1 MFWRSVMSAVF
12 LPEVDGDGIDGAQL
26 LQRKLATVAADLH
39 HEELG
44 IQLFRFQGCCT
55 STVVPGARCVEAPPP
70 ESSAKVTWVDA
81 LETATGVDVLDPG
94 NERLGRRHPS

>member
-1 MFWRSVMSAVF
+1 MKLDVLAISDVGGV
-12 LPEVDGDGIDGAQL
+12 LPEVDGDAGDGAQL
-26 LQRKLATVAADLH
+26 LQRKLATVAADSH

-55 STVVPGARCVEAPPP
+55 STVNSWRPLRVEAPPP

-94 NERLGRRHPS
+94 TNV